1 MKRLLSLS
9 YVVSGLLLL
18 VVSCSGD
25 PDFKAETVTRPFIPI
40 SNDADA
46 LRPLALEKLPV
57 GAIKPDGWVLKQL
70 ELQRD
75 GLNGH
80 LGEISAWLDR
90 NNNAWLVDGGDR
102 GWEEVPYWL
111 RGYSHL
117 AFLLDD
123 PEMQKESRFW
133 IDAVLGSQ
141 KENGYF
147 GPLNEINGR
156 PEVWAQM
163 IMLWILQNYY
173 EFTAD
178 DRVLPFMKRYF
189 EWEMAQPDEDFL
201 ENYWENCR
209 GGDNMWSVIWYYGE
223 TGDASVLP
231 LIEKIHRNNA
241 DCTNPARLP
250 NWHNVNIAQY
260 FREPAEMYLLNGDST
275 LLTAAY
281 NVYDLVRR
289 TCGQVPG
296 GMFGADENARIG
308 CIDPRQGTETCGF
321 VEQIL
326 SDGVMLSITADP
338 LWAENMEDVA
348 FNSFPASMMPDLTAL
363 RYVTSP
369 NHTISDSENHHPGI
383 DNRGPFLNMN
393 PFSSRCC
400 QHNHGLGWPSFTQAL
415 AFTTN
420 DRGVAYVVY
429 APKKT
434 DVNVADGKKITIAE
448 ETNYPFDEALRF
460 LISAEEKARFPMYF
474 RIPAWARNAKA
485 YVNGKAVGNPEA
497 GTYLRIER
505 EWSNN
510 DEVRLVFPMELSLR
524 CWPTNRNSAS
534 VNYGPLTLSL
544 RIDERYEKINS
555 AEMATWDSRWQ
566 DDADA
571 HKWPAYEIYADSPW
585 NYSLILPKSNPFTGF
600 EVVRRPWP
608 ADNQPFTLQ
617 NVPLEV
623 KAAGRLVPSWDLD
636 ETGITGVLPR
646 EDAPRASNVDE
657 ITLVPMG
664 AARLRISSFPT
675 SDR

>member
-1 MKRLLSLS
+1 MKYLLSCAA
-9 YVVSGLLLL
+9 SGLLLL
-18 VVSCSGD
+18 AASCGGNSG
-25 PDFKAETVTRPFIPI
+25 FTAETVDRPFMPA
-40 SNDADA
+40 SSDSAA

-57 GAIKPDGWVLKQL
+57 GAIKPEGWLLKQL

-90 NNNAWLVDGGDR
+90 NNNAWLVEGGDR

-117 AFLLDD
+117 AFLLND
-123 PEMQKESRFW
+123 PEMLKETQFW

-147 GPLNEINGR
+147 GPLNERNGK

-178 DRVLPFMKRYF
+178 ERVLPFMKRYF
-189 EWEMAQPDEDFL
+189 EWEMAQADENFL
-201 ENYWENCR
+201 EDYWENCR
-209 GGDNMWSVIWYYGE
+209 GGDNMWSVVWSYGK

-275 LLTAAY
+275 LLAATY
-281 NVYDLVRR
+281 NVHDLIRR
-289 TCGQVPG
+289 TYGQVPG

-308 CIDPRQGTETCGF
+308 YIDPRQGTETCGF
-321 VEQIL
+321 AEQLL
-326 SDGVMLSITADP
+326 SDGVMLGITADP

-348 FNSFPASMMPDLTAL
+348 FNSFPASMMPDLKAL
-363 RYVTSP
+363 RYITSP
-369 NHTISDSENHHPGI
+369 NHTVSDSKNHHPGI
-383 DNRGPFLNMN
+383 DNHGPFLNMN

-415 AFTTN
+415 AFSTN
-420 DRGVAYVVY
+420 NHGVAYAVY
-429 APKKT
+429 APNEAT
-434 DVNVADGKKITIAE
+434 VTVADGKKVTIAE
-448 ETNYPFDEALRF
+448 ETNYPFSDTIRF
-460 LISAEEKARFPMYF
+460 VISAQEKASFPMYF
-474 RIPAWARNAKA
+474 RIPTWAKGAKA
-485 YVNGKAVGNPEA
+485 YVNGKSVGDPKA
-497 GTYLRIER
+497 GTYLRIEG
-505 EWSNN
+505 EWANA
-510 DEVRLVFPMELSLR
+510 DEVKLVFPMELTLR
-524 CWPTNRNSAS
+524 RWPTNRNSAS

-544 RIDERYEKINS
+544 KIDERYEKVNS
-555 AEMATWDSRWQ
+555 AEMAIGDSRWQ
-566 DDADA
+566 EGADTE
-571 HKWPAYEIYADSPW
+571 KWPTYEIYADSPW
-585 NYSLILPKSNPFTGF
+585 NYSLILPESNPFADFKVT
-600 EVVRRPWP
+600 RLPWP

-617 NVPLEV
+617 GVPLEV
-623 KAAGRLVPSWDLD
+623 KATGRLVPSWGFD
-636 ETGITGVLPR
+636 ETGLTGVLPR
-646 EDAPRASNVDE
+646 EDAPRAAEIDE

-664 AARLRISSFPT
+664 AARLRISSFPV
-675 SDR
+675 SDK